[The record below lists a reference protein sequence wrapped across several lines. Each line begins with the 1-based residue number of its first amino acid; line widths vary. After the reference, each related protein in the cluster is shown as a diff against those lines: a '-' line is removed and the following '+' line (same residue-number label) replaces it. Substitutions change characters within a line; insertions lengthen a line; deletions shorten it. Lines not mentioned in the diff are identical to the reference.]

1 MKAKQK
7 QQRRNSKIFLENA
20 SPGAHE
26 LQTSLLQQQM
36 VNMVKKQKYALD
48 REISNRNIF
57 REDNANKWK
66 QETQQVIKLG
76 KNLET

>member
-7 QQRRNSKIFLENA
+7 QQKRNSKMFLEN
-20 SPGAHE
+20 GAHE

-57 REDNANKWK
+57 REDNVNKWK
-66 QETQQVIKLG
+66 QEEIV
-76 KNLET
+76 